1 MLHKMVDSLDGAVL
15 LARASTEFWQDA
27 PEDVDTLLDVLLAE
41 IEIGFGRPRAALRY
55 LQGHR
60 AGALAGLADVSR
72 GRAQLALGD
81 LDSARRSARNAA
93 SATGQQVS
101 RYVLVDAMLLDAQI
115 ASQAGDPGRAVEM
128 ITRALDVAHGD
139 LVLPFARAGE
149 SLAGLLARHPS
160 VAARWPA
167 AGPPR
172 PPGRPPLNVA
182 SPNVPSPRRTG
193 EAPPRLTQREQAI
206 LAYLPTSLT
215 AGEIAGEL
223 YLSVNTVK
231 THLAA
236 IYRKLG
242 TGGRR
247 AAVRRASELE
257 LL

>member
-149 SLAGLLARHPS
+149 SLAGLLVRHPS

-167 AGPPR
+167 GPPR
-172 PPGRPPLNVA
+172 PHSRPPLNTA
-182 SPNVPSPRRTG
+182 IPNAPSPRRAG
-193 EAPPRLTQREQAI
+193 EVPPRLTQREQAI
-206 LAYLPTSLT
+206 LTYLPTSLT